1 MIESLYWFAL
11 CCSYKWEAIDKD
23 NNVKYTLKLC
33 DSSPSTSCGSFA
45 AVCAQNLSSSS
56 SWSVGEYSKSSDNNS
71 EFRRNSENNKERWLN
86 YEETLK
92 DVSDVST
99 TLNLGM
105 CVSSGWLNQYKYVD
119 FSTKI
124 IIIIWVFWPDG
135 VAGVSYSPLC
145 PPQFLSLSEQWH
157 SSNIYVFWCSVTSQ
171 FLSSVLWHPRNSTFH
186 ASSGARRRKTSI
198 VTVLF
203 WMFIGVFSHSKP
215 TSSSSHVLK
224 SCDWCM

>member
-1 MIESLYWFAL
+1 MQ
-11 CCSYKWEAIDKD
+11 KD
-23 NNVKYTLKLC
+23 
-33 DSSPSTSCGSFA
+33 
-45 AVCAQNLSSSS
+45 
-56 SWSVGEYSKSSDNNS
+56 SK
-71 EFRRNSENNKERWLN
+71 NNKERWLN

-105 CVSSGWLNQYKYVD
+105 LCVSSGWLNQYKYVD

-124 IIIIWVFWPDG
+124 IIVISVFWPDG
-135 VAGVSYSPLC
+135 AAGGSYSPLC
-145 PPQFLSLSEQWH
+145 PPQLLSLSEQWH
-157 SSNIYVFWCSVTSQ
+157 SSNIYVFWRSSQ

-186 ASSGARRRKTSI
+186 ASSGARRRKTST

-203 WMFIGVFSHSKP
+203 WLFLGVFSHSKP